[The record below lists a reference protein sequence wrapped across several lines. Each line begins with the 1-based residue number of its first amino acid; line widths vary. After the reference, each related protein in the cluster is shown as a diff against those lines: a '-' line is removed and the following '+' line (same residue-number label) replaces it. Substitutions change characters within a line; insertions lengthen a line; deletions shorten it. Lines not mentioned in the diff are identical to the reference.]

1 MMIGNHVTGA
11 GVPRESLDL
20 VQGTVD
26 VLILRTLAWGA
37 MHGYGIKGHVRD
49 RTGGTITIES
59 AALYQALHRLEKKKF
74 VKAWWGLSDANRKA
88 RYYDLTA
95 AGKKHLEARSDTMRE
110 YVGALMR
117 VLDPK

>member
-1 MMIGNHVTGA
+1 MIGNHVTGD
-11 GVPRESLDL
+11 GVGRDSLDL

-37 MHGYGIKGHVRD
+37 MHGYGIKAHVRD

-59 AALYQALHRLEKKKF
+59 AALYQALHRLESKKL
-74 VKAWWGLSDANRKA
+74 VKAWWGLSESNRRA
-88 RYYDLTA
+88 RFYDLTP
-95 AGKKHLEARSDTMRE
+95 AGKKYLETRSDSMRE

-117 VLDPK
+117 VLDAK

>member
-1 MMIGNHVTGA
+1 MIGNHVTGE
-11 GVPRESLDL
+11 VVSRDSLDL

-26 VLILRTLAWGA
+26 VLILRTLGWGP

-49 RTGGTITIES
+49 RTGGKITIES

-74 VKAWWGLSDANRKA
+74 VRAWWGLSETNRRA

-95 AGKKHLEARSDTMRE
+95 AGKKYLETRSERMRE
-110 YVGALMR
+110 YAGALLR
-117 VLDPK
+117 VLDAK

>member
-1 MMIGNHVTGA
+1 MA
-11 GVPRESLDL
+11 RDSLDL

-37 MHGYGIKGHVRD
+37 THGYGIKTQLRD
-49 RTGGTITIES
+49 QTGGTITVES
-59 AALYQALHRLEKKKF
+59 AALYQALHRLEKRKY
-74 VKAWWGLSDANRKA
+74 VRAWWGLSETNRRAK
-88 RYYDLTA
+88 YYDLTA
-95 AGKKHLEARSDTMRE
+95 AGKKYLQTRSDSMRE